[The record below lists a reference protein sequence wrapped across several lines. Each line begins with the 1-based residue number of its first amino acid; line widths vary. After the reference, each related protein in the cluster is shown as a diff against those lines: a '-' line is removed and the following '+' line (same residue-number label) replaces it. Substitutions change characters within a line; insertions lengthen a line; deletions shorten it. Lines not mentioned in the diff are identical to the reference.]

1 LTKKIE
7 RLLADLEEAVK
18 RRPGGRAVLRLLRD
32 ARSAE
37 LPDAPSA
44 IRLHETLL
52 FLRAYPHDRAVLR
65 ATEALLARF
74 GGRIEGLR
82 LAGADMEP
90 FDRPEVSGIAG
101 TSITTDYSFDVVRW
115 LATILPGRVRL
126 DWEEQDDTDRL
137 RALLPRFLPLLEEE
151 AAEDANVPYLEWL
164 RAAAPDARRD
174 VAWLLERVGALP
186 LSPAEKAEQ
195 FEALRVP
202 ISWDLGD
209 GPVTRTRMR
218 WRAPEVFLHPEP
230 LIARREVSLEEMLGA
245 PPLPLRKLPRAEGER
260 VVELTRRATALRY
273 REYYGFTYADPAS
286 VRVARAGRGI
296 QIFLMGLERD
306 RRLPLRAG
314 FAGFIVKN
322 GVPIGYI
329 EGLAFFERIE
339 IGFNIYY
346 TFREGESAWIFG
358 RVLRLLKQVYGVTS
372 FSIDPYQLGHENPEA
387 IDSGAFWFYRKLGF
401 RPTSR
406 QVADV
411 LRTEEKRISEV
422 PMYRSSPRVLGRLV
436 TGNVLYE
443 VDERR
448 EGNWDLFHIRNL
460 GLAVQRRMRTRS
472 GGDAARARRD
482 SSTRVARAL
491 GISTKRGR
499 PAGGAAFENLALVL
513 DLIPDLARWS
523 REEKRAVVDV
533 VRAKAGREEISYL
546 RRLQRHERLRKEVL
560 RLGSAKGTPSP
571 RPSPGG
577 SGGRA

>member
-1 LTKKIE
+1 MTRRIE
-7 RLLADLEEAVK
+7 RLLANLEKAVK
-18 RRPGGRAVLRLLRD
+18 PRPGGRDVLRLLRK

-44 IRLHETLL
+44 VRLHEALL

-65 ATEALLARF
+65 ETEALLSRF
-74 GGRIEGLR
+74 GARVEALR
-82 LAGADMEP
+82 CAGADMAP

-115 LATILPGRVRL
+115 LAAILPGRIRL

-137 RALLPRFLPLLEEE
+137 RALLPQFLPLLEEE

-174 VAWLLERVGALP
+174 LAWLLERVEALP
-186 LSPAEKAEQ
+186 LSPAEKAER

-218 WRAPEVFLHPEP
+218 WRAPEVFVHPEP
-230 LIARREVSLEEMLGA
+230 LIARRDLSLEEMLVA
-245 PPLPLRKLPRAEGER
+245 PPLPLRKLPRAKGEP

-296 QIFLMGLERD
+296 EIFLMGLERD

-358 RVLRLLKQVYGVTS
+358 RVLRLLEQVYGVTS

-406 QVADV
+406 RIVANV
-411 LRTEEKRISEV
+411 EAEERRIASD
-422 PMYRSSPRVLGRLV
+422 PAYRSSPRTLERLV

-443 VDERR
+443 IDPARA
-448 EGNWDLFHIRNL
+448 GDWDRFHVRNV
-460 GLAVQRRMRTRS
+460 GLAVQRRMRRS
-472 GGDAARARRD
+472 YGGDAERARR
-482 SSTRVARAL
+482 
-491 GISTKRGR
+491 
-499 PAGGAAFENLALVL
+499 GAAARIARVLGVGLPQRAAEKKAFTDLALVL
-513 DLIPDLARWS
+513 DVIPDLARWR
-523 REEKRAVVDV
+523 REEKRALAAIA
-533 VRAKAGREEISYL
+533 RAKAGREEIRYL
-546 RRLQRHERLRKEVL
+546 HLLQRHERLRKEVL
-560 RLGSAKGTPSP
+560 RLGSAKRTP
-571 RPSPGG
+571 
-577 SGGRA
+577 A